1 MLGTLLFSALA
12 IGLLI
17 GGFKMFLDVNLWIDN
32 LTEKIKTDWLRIT
45 IRIVMKV
52 LSIAV
57 ILFGIA
63 CTVIC
68 ISALQEPKK
77 GKK

>member
-1 MLGTLLFSALA
+1 MLVIILFSALA

-68 ISALQEPKK
+68 IAALKEPKK

>member
-1 MLGTLLFSALA
+1 MIGTLFFSALA

-17 GGFKMFLDVNLWIDN
+17 GGFKLFADANLWIDN
-32 LTEKIKTDWLRIT
+32 LTEKIQIDWLRIT
-45 IRIVMKV
+45 IRIVMKI

-63 CTVIC
+63 CTIFC
-68 ISALQEPKK
+68 IAALQEPKK